1 MHTTI
6 KGYYQNGQ
14 IILRE
19 LPPVTD
25 KTEVLITFLTDGE
38 ETNTT
43 EGKQT
48 GKSQPVSSSALARP
62 DKEDTSG
69 YVILES
75 GLGIDE

>member
-19 LPPVTD
+19 LPPVTE

-38 ETNTT
+38 GTDTAES
-43 EGKQT
+43 KQT
-48 GKSQPVSSSALARP
+48 EKSQPVSSSGTVRS